1 MKIENYK
8 APKKGFYNL
17 GMTAE
22 ELFSE
27 FNSNVSRIDL
37 RLDSTVMSCINV
49 LSGYI
54 ASMSIHL
61 FEEKE
66 KDSERVNN
74 NLTQTLK
81 RPNNLQNYFDFMK
94 ESLQEMLINKE
105 VFIKISTSKGQVSSL
120 DIIKNPQLEKVYGVY
135 FVTGFIDNNPIKIN
149 YNNCLHFRDS
159 FDRFKALEN
168 VISVKKAANKLINK
182 LYDSNLQNI
191 LKGIIYVEGKELSET
206 AKINLKRAFNKVLS
220 SGDDNIG
227 VLEEGMK
234 FETIQ
239 GNGVQAYSFAES
251 QVKEILAI
259 QDDKIHQIFNVPKVL
274 TSISEGS
281 YNLSEAQKSLFIE
294 SLLPLIKMIEAEMT
308 FKLLTTTE
316 KETMYFRINYESIL
330 RGSYSERANFYKT
343 MKESGFMTIEEVRAK
358 ENLPYIEG
366 TDDLM
371 ASLNYVPLSQ
381 WKEYVTRRDGN
392 GEEKESETEGNS
404 EENKEETTE

>member
-8 APKKGFYNL
+8 IPEKSFYNS

-22 ELFSE
+22 KLFSE
-27 FNSNVSRIDL
+27 LVIDVTREDL
-37 RLDSTVMSCINV
+37 RHDSTVMSCISV

-66 KDSERVNN
+66 KESRRVSND
-74 NLTQTLK
+74 LTNKLK
-81 RPNNLQNYFDFMK
+81 RPNILQNYFDFMK
-94 ESLQEMLINKE
+94 KALQEMLINKE
-105 VFIKISTSKGQVSSL
+105 VFIKISTVKGQVTSL
-120 DIIKNPQLEKVYGVY
+120 DIIKNPNLDEVNGVY
-135 FVTGFIDNNPIKIN
+135 FVSGTINNKPIKIN

-159 FDRFKALEN
+159 FDRFKALES
-168 VISVKKAANKLINK
+168 IIAIKKSVNNLINK
-182 LYDSNLQNI
+182 QYDSNLQPVI
-191 LKGIIYVEGKELSET
+191 KGIINVEGDGLSDT
-206 AKINLKRAFNKVLS
+206 AKMNLKRAFNKVLG

-234 FETIQ
+234 FEPIQ
-239 GNGVQAYSFAES
+239 GNGVQSYSFAES

-259 QDDKIHQIFNVPKVL
+259 LDDKIHQVFNVPKVL

-281 YNLSEAQKSLFIE
+281 YNLSESQKSLFIE
-294 SLLPLIKMIEAEMT
+294 SLLPIIKMIESEMSY
-308 FKLLTTTE
+308 KLLTTTE
-316 KETMYFRINYESIL
+316 KEIMYFRINYESIL

-343 MKESGFMTIEEVRAK
+343 MKESGLMTIKEIRGK

-381 WKEYVTRRDGN
+381 WKEYVDRRDGQN
-392 GEEKESETEGNS
+392 
-404 EENKEETTE
+404 NK

>member
-8 APKKGFYNL
+8 IPKKSLCNL

-22 ELFSE
+22 QLLSELVIDVTRE
-27 FNSNVSRIDL
+27 DL
-37 RLDSTVMSCINV
+37 RRDSTVMSCISV

-66 KDSERVNN
+66 KESIRVSN
-74 NLTQTLK
+74 NLTNKLK
-81 RPNNLQNYFDFMK
+81 RPNILQNYFDFMK
-94 ESLQEMLINKE
+94 KALQEMIINKE
-105 VFIKISTSKGQVSSL
+105 VFIKISTVKGQVTSL
-120 DIIKNPQLEKVYGVY
+120 DIIKNPNLNEVNGIY
-135 FVTGFIDNNPIKIN
+135 FVSGTINNKTIKIN
-149 YNNCLHFRDS
+149 YDNCLHFRDS
-159 FDRFKALEN
+159 FDRFKALES
-168 VISVKKAANKLINK
+168 IIAIKKSVNNLINK
-182 LYDSNLQNI
+182 QYDSNLQPVI
-191 LKGIIYVEGKELSET
+191 KGIINIEGDGLSDN
-206 AKINLKRAFNKVLS
+206 AKMNLKRAFNKVLG

-234 FETIQ
+234 FEPIQ
-239 GNGVQAYSFAES
+239 GNGVQSYSFAES

-259 QDDKIHQIFNVPKVL
+259 LDDKIHQVFNVPKVL

-281 YNLSEAQKSLFIE
+281 YNLSESQKSLFIE
-294 SLLPLIKMIEAEMT
+294 SLLPIIKMIESEMSY
-308 FKLLTTTE
+308 KLLITTE
-316 KETMYFRINYESIL
+316 KEIMYFRINYESIL

-343 MKESGFMTIEEVRAK
+343 MKESGLMTIKEIRRK

-381 WKEYVTRRDGN
+381 WKEYVARRDGQN
-392 GEEKESETEGNS
+392 NE
-404 EENKEETTE
+404 

>member
-8 APKKGFYNL
+8 IPEKSFYNS

-22 ELFSE
+22 QLFSE
-27 FNSNVSRIDL
+27 VVIDVTREDL
-37 RLDSTVMSCINV
+37 RCDSTVMSCISV

-61 FEEKE
+61 FEETEKE
-66 KDSERVNN
+66 SRRVSND
-74 NLTQTLK
+74 LTNKLK
-81 RPNNLQNYFDFMK
+81 RPNVLQNYFDFMK
-94 ESLQEMLINKE
+94 KALQEMLINKE
-105 VFIKISTSKGQVSSL
+105 VFIKISTVKGQVTSL
-120 DIIKNPQLEKVYGVY
+120 DIIKNPNLDEVNDVY
-135 FVTGFIDNNPIKIN
+135 FVSGTINNKPIKIN

-159 FDRFKALEN
+159 FDRFKALES
-168 VISVKKAANKLINK
+168 VIAIKKSVNNLINK
-182 LYDSNLQNI
+182 QYDSNLQPI
-191 LKGIIYVEGKELSET
+191 IKGIINVEGEGLSDT
-206 AKINLKRAFNKVLS
+206 AKMNLKRAFNKVLG

-234 FETIQ
+234 FEPIQ
-239 GNGVQAYSFAES
+239 GNGVQSYSFAES

-259 QDDKIHQIFNVPKVL
+259 LDDKIHQVFNVPKVL

-281 YNLSEAQKSLFIE
+281 YNLSESQKSLFIE
-294 SLLPLIKMIEAEMT
+294 SLLPIIKMIESEMSY
-308 FKLLTTTE
+308 KLLTTTE
-316 KETMYFRINYESIL
+316 KEIMYFRINYESIL

-343 MKESGFMTIEEVRAK
+343 MKESGLMTIKEIRGK

-381 WKEYVTRRDGN
+381 WKEYVDRRDGQN
-392 GEEKESETEGNS
+392 NE
-404 EENKEETTE
+404 

>member
-1 MKIENYK
+1 MKIENYR
-8 APKKGFYNL
+8 ASKKNFYNL
-17 GMTAE
+17 GITGE
-22 ELFSE
+22 ELLSE
-27 FNSNVSRIDL
+27 LDSDVSRMDL
-37 RLDSTVMSCINV
+37 RCDSNVMSCINV

-54 ASMSIHL
+54 ASMSLQL
-61 FEEKE
+61 FKE
-66 KDSERVNN
+66 NKKDSKRVKND
-74 NLTQTLK
+74 LTDILE
-81 RPNNLQNYFDFMK
+81 RPNALQNYFDFMK
-94 ESLQEMLINKE
+94 EALQEMLINKE
-105 VFIKISTSKGQVSSL
+105 VFIKIYTSRGQVSAL
-120 DIIKNPQLEKVYGVY
+120 KIINDSKLSEINGVY
-135 FVTGFIDNNPIKIN
+135 FVSGFIENKPININ

-182 LYDSNLQNI
+182 LYDSNLQTAI
-191 LKGIIYVEGKELSET
+191 KGIINVEGEELSEK

-294 SLLPLIKMIEAEMT
+294 SLLPLIKMIEAELT

-316 KETMYFRINYESIL
+316 KANMYFRINYESIL
-330 RGSYSERANFYKT
+330 RGSYSERANFYKV
-343 MKESGFMTIEEVRAK
+343 MKESGFMTIEEVRNK

-381 WKEYVTRRDGN
+381 WKEYVTRRDG
-392 GEEKESETEGNS
+392 GSEEIEKGTEGN
-404 EENKEETTE
+404 KEEITE

>member
-1 MKIENYK
+1 VKIENYR
-8 APKKGFYNL
+8 ASKKTFYNL
-17 GMTAE
+17 GITGE
-22 ELFSE
+22 ELLSE
-27 FNSNVSRIDL
+27 LDSDVSRMDL
-37 RLDSTVMSCINV
+37 RFDSNVMSCINV

-54 ASMSIHL
+54 ASMSLQL
-61 FEEKE
+61 FKENE
-66 KDSERVNN
+66 KDSKRVKND
-74 NLTQTLK
+74 LTDILE
-81 RPNNLQNYFDFMK
+81 RPNALQNYFDFMK
-94 ESLQEMLINKE
+94 EALQEMLINKE
-105 VFIKISTSKGQVSSL
+105 VFIKIYTSRGQVSAL
-120 DIIKNPQLEKVYGVY
+120 KIINNSQLNEINGVY
-135 FVTGFIDNNPIKIN
+135 FVSGFIENKPIKIN

-168 VISVKKAANKLINK
+168 VISVKKAVNKLINK
-182 LYDSNLQNI
+182 LYDSNLQTAI
-191 LKGIIYVEGKELSET
+191 KGIINVEGEELSEK

-316 KETMYFRINYESIL
+316 KTNMYFRINYESIL
-330 RGSYSERANFYKT
+330 RGSYSERANFYKV
-343 MKESGFMTIEEVRAK
+343 MKESGFMTVEEVRNK
-358 ENLPYIEG
+358 ENLPYIKG

-381 WKEYVTRRDGN
+381 WKEYVTRRDG
-392 GEEKESETEGNS
+392 GS
-404 EENKEETTE
+404 